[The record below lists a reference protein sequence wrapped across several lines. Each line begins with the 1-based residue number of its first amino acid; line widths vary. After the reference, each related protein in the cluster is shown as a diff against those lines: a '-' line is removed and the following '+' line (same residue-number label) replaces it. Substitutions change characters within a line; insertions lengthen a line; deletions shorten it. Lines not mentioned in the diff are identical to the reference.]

1 VTLSHHLLGRGSP
14 PSGWFVAF
22 EGGEG
27 AGKSTQ
33 VLRLAEWLRG
43 QGREVVVT
51 YEPGDTPVGVALR
64 RLLLA
69 HDAGPLAPRAE
80 ALLFAADRAQH
91 VAHVVRPALARG
103 AVVISDRYVDSSL
116 AYQGAGRAL
125 PVDEVAQL
133 SAWASDGLVPDLTI
147 VLDLPAAVGLAR
159 LTDEADQMEAQP
171 LEFHERVRAGF
182 LELAADDPQRY
193 LVVDATADA
202 DAVHAAIRQHLVE
215 VAV

>member
-1 VTLSHHLLGRGSP
+1 M
-14 PSGWFVAF
+14 AF

-33 VLRLAEWLRG
+33 VLRLAEWLRSL
-43 QGREVVVT
+43 GREVVVT
-51 YEPGDTPVGVALR
+51 YEPGDTPVGAALR
-64 RLLLA
+64 RMLLD
-69 HDAGPLAPRAE
+69 HDAGSLAPRTE

-91 VAHVVRPALARG
+91 VAHVIRPALERA

-125 PVDEVAQL
+125 PVDEVAEL
-133 SAWASDGLVPDLTI
+133 SAWATDGLSPDLTI
-147 VLDLPAAVGLAR
+147 VLDLPATVGLAR
-159 LTDEADQMEAQP
+159 LTEAVDQMEAQP

-182 LELAADDPQRY
+182 LQLATAQPQRY

-202 DAVHAAIRQHLVE
+202 DAVHAAIRQHLLE